1 MMCSLWKFLK
11 PGGTFISSNACL
23 ADTWVPYGP
32 LISVAHWLGKAP
44 VVHTYDRKTIMREM
58 REAGFAQ
65 VEERDV
71 GAEKIIALIVAKRP
85 E

>member
-1 MMCSLWKFLK
+1 MCSLWKFLK

-44 VVHTYDRKTIMREM
+44 VVHTYDRKTIMRET
-58 REAGFAQ
+58 REAGFAP